1 MRGMSR
7 VNEEKSKSQLTMLSI
22 SILNVIFIS
31 EGDLDL
37 EADFDLEWD
46 RLDIF
51 QSAQKIMAPASNP
64 HARKEESSKI
74 ADDNSTILFDKCERI
89 TILLAHS
96 FYFKKN
102 NLKPEEQRA
111 IDQFHLSSPKR
122 LLLDYCKK
130 GNYIAVKLM
139 CGRWRRALFVRKVI
153 DSYVKVFYLDYG
165 YADEDVMEDQIYVL
179 PEESIKYPP
188 IQAQKLVIEG
198 T

>member
-1 MRGMSR
+1 MVFSGLSPSR
-7 VNEEKSKSQLTMLSI
+7 QGISPSLLNRRLQSGQISFEKSLPSSGYI
-22 SILNVIFIS
+22 STGSGSKNH
-31 EGDLDL
+31 D
-37 EADFDLEWD
+37 
-46 RLDIF
+46 
-51 QSAQKIMAPASNP
+51 SNP
-64 HARKEESSKI
+64 QAQNEGSSKI
-74 ADDNSTILFDKCERI
+74 ADDDTFINFNKCERI
-89 TILLAHS
+89 TNLVAHCPYE